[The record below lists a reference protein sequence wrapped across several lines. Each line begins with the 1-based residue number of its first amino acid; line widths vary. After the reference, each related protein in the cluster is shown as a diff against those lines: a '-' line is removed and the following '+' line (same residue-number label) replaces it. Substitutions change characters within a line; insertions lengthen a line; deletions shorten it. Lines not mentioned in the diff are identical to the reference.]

1 MKKVILSV
9 LAMGLTMGLM
19 AQKFMPTEGMSF
31 NNDLKIVKAHANAG
45 AKTAAAYYPSFIGDC
60 AELDSPIY
68 YTCQVQGG
76 DGQTYTLPV
85 SGSGLFDGCG
95 QAYAL
100 PSSMQIKG
108 VEFYASN
115 VYPGDV
121 ANPTVAIVDDN
132 FNTLA
137 SGTYS
142 TEDLSE
148 STETEL
154 IFGAVT
160 VNFAQAVSAQNF
172 IITVDFPEYG
182 QTSTDVIVG
191 STEEGCTTGE
201 PFYLNYQ
208 DEWQLAAD
216 LFGGSFDA
224 HLYIFPIVEGAVGLT
239 DAELNSMSYVYPN
252 PAKDEVMLA
261 SSFTIS
267 RVEVIN
273 VLGQVVFAS
282 DVNANSIKV
291 NTSAFAAGNYVA
303 KMYTESGVATKKLVV
318 E

>member
-1 MKKVILSV
+1 MKKIILSV
-9 LAMGLTMGLM
+9 LALGLSVGLM
-19 AQKFMPTEGMSF
+19 AQKFMPTTGMDF

-45 AKTAAAYYPSFIGDC
+45 VKTAAAYYPSFIGDC

-68 YTCQVQGG
+68 YTTEVTSN
-76 DGQTYTLPV
+76 GQTYVMPV
-85 SGSGLFDGCG
+85 SGSGLFAGCG

-115 VYPGDV
+115 IYPGDV

-148 STETEL
+148 STEAEI

-182 QTSTDVIVG
+182 QTSTDVLVG
-191 STEEGCTTGE
+191 STEAECTTGE
-201 PFYLNYQ
+201 PFYLNY
-208 DEWQLAAD
+208 DGVWTLADD
-216 LFGGSFDA
+216 LFGAFPA
-224 HLYIFPIVEGAVGLT
+224 HLYIFPIVEGTVGLSEV
-239 DAELNSMSYVYPN
+239 ELNSLSYVYPN
-252 PAKDEVMLA
+252 PAKSEVMLA
-261 SSFTIS
+261 SSVTVD

-291 NTSAFAAGNYVA
+291 NTSEFATGNYIV
-303 KMYTESGVATKKLVV
+303 KMYTEAGVATKKLIV

>member
-1 MKKVILSV
+1 MKKIILSV

-19 AQKFMPTEGMSF
+19 AQKFMPTTGMDF
-31 NNDLKIVKAHANAG
+31 NKDLKVVKATATTG
-45 AKTAAAYYPSFIGDC
+45 AKSASVYYPSFIGDC

-68 YTCQVQGG
+68 YTCQATGG
-76 DGQTYTLPV
+76 DGQTYTFPV
-85 SGSGLFDGCG
+85 SGSGLFAGCG

-115 VYPGDV
+115 IYPGDV

-148 STETEL
+148 STEAEI

-182 QTSTDVIVG
+182 QTSTDVLVG
-191 STEEGCTTGE
+191 STEEECTTGE
-201 PFYLNYQ
+201 PFYLNY
-208 DEWQLAAD
+208 DGVWTLADD
-216 LFGGSFDA
+216 LFQSFPA
-224 HLYIFPIVEGAVGLT
+224 HLYIFPIVEGTVGLSEV
-239 DAELNSMSYVYPN
+239 ELNSLSYVYPN
-252 PAKDEVMLA
+252 PAKSEVMLA
-261 SSFTIS
+261 SSVTVD

-291 NTSAFAAGNYVA
+291 NTSEFATGNYIV
-303 KMYTESGVATKKLVV
+303 KMYTEAGVATKKLIV